1 MLLYWIIV
9 GALIVTSLVLHLAG
23 AVRFDSTLHWTAWLV
38 VGLVLL
44 VGGFMAFD
52 GGRALLTGDYITP
65 QRGRFAGR
73 LGPWSGIVEAVG
85 VDPRSSVMKSTFL
98 LYGLLYVGA
107 AAAWVLGASRAW
119 LAVLLMAVLG
129 LWYVPFGTLLNAI
142 AIVLLVLPP
151 LRSA

>member
-1 MLLYWIIV
+1 M
-9 GALIVTSLVLHLAG
+9 
-23 AVRFDSTLHWTAWLV
+23 
-38 VGLVLL
+38 
-44 VGGFMAFD
+44 
-52 GGRALLTGDYITP
+52 
-65 QRGRFAGR
+65 
-73 LGPWSGIVEAVG
+73 
-85 VDPRSSVMKSTFL
+85 
-98 LYGLLYVGA
+98 GA